1 MTTEQLLARMMA
13 FKPAT
18 SEIERVNALV
28 DFLDGYLRRGGLH
41 VRREKAGRRK
51 ILYAGTRPGRTPAVL
66 LNAHLD
72 VIPAPDSLFKLRRQG
87 RWLLGRGTNDCLGSC
102 AVIAN
107 TLIAA
112 GAAADAGAVFSTDE
126 ETGGATAARMAELG
140 YRGRRLILIM
150 DGYGYAVAT
159 AQKGILAVRLRAR
172 GKACHSSTP
181 WKGANAIDRLIA
193 AYQRVRSAFP
203 EVRAGDEWHTTMSA
217 NIIQAGTVFN
227 RVPDT
232 AEIVLDIR
240 YTEKYRPADL
250 IRKIRR
256 LSGLPI
262 KKVTESPLM
271 FCGEQ
276 APALQEFHACMQRG
290 LRRKIAWKRMNG
302 ATDARHFRAC
312 KVPIAIIGLP
322 GTGSHALTERVPA
335 ASLRQYEDMLRG
347 YLLAAH

>member
-1 MTTEQLLARMMA
+1 MDTVKLLAQMMSFQPVTA
-13 FKPAT
+13 DA
-18 SEIERVNALV
+18 ERVNRLV
-28 DFLDGYLRRGGLH
+28 DFLGDYLRRGGLH
-41 VRREKAGRRK
+41 VKVEKLGRRK
-51 ILYAGTRPGRTPAVL
+51 ILFAGTRPGRTPAVL

-72 VIPAPDSLFKLRRQG
+72 VIPAPDSMFKLRRQG
-87 RWLLGRGTNDCLGSC
+87 RWLLGRGTDDCLGNC
-102 AVIAN
+102 AIIAN

-140 YRGRRLILIM
+140 YGGRRMILIM

-159 AQKGILAVRLRAR
+159 AQKGILALRLRAR

-181 WKGANAIDRLIA
+181 WKGENAIDRLMA

-203 EVRAGDEWHTTMSA
+203 AVRAGDEWHTTMSA

-240 YTEKYRPADL
+240 YTEKDRPSDL
-250 IRKIRR
+250 IKKLRR
-256 LSGLPI
+256 LSGLQI
-262 KKVTESPLM
+262 EKVNESPLM
-271 FCGEQ
+271 FCDEQ

-302 ATDARHFRAC
+302 ATDARHFRAG
-312 KVPIAIIGLP
+312 KAPVAIIGLP
-322 GTGSHALTERVPA
+322 GGGAHAMTERVPA
-335 ASLRQYEDMLRG
+335 AGLRQYEDMLRG
-347 YLLAAH
+347 YLAAP